1 MSWTLYVYEL
11 NSVLKALFFF
21 VANEEPSSHFIIII
35 FFHQL
40 QFRFLA
46 VRQKAKHPFVVCWNS
61 GQNALRS
68 HIYEAIASR
77 IRSSKLSVWKLI
89 CGINERR
96 GVLLWSEWAAGKTVE
111 EEDYPLRIT
120 GNWDLEL
127 NLRICL
133 TFLCLTIT
141 WWLQGNKFK
150 RSLFLDALASLKTM
164 MDIQSL
170 SEKRFQDF
178 VTYCI
183 REYYRVIQSVTEC
196 CRVLQSTTEYYR
208 I

>member
-1 MSWTLYVYEL
+1 M
-11 NSVLKALFFF
+11 FFWRGAF
-21 VANEEPSSHFIIII
+21 GYIAFQHHY

-46 VRQKAKHPFVVCWNS
+46 VRQKAKHPFAVCWNS

-68 HIYEAIASR
+68 HIYEAIESR
-77 IRSSKLSVWKLI
+77 IRSLKLSVWKLI

-141 WWLQGNKFK
+141 WWLQDDKLK
-150 RSLFLDALASLKTM
+150 RSLFFLFISLLLA
-164 MDIQSL
+164 
-170 SEKRFQDF
+170 FNNDF
-178 VTYCI
+178 DGRYCHVTGKWA
-183 REYYRVIQSVTEC
+183 
-196 CRVLQSTTEYYR
+196 ST
-208 I
+208 